1 MHKTKKKWG
10 NEGLG
15 LTNSPIIDFLCHMP
29 FLTVTICLLAA
40 YGVLMALYTRGYWR
54 MRPFAAGSKV
64 PKSKFSVIIPARNEA
79 SNIEDCITGILAQKY
94 PAHLFD
100 IIVVD
105 DFSEDETAQV
115 VSKIALQHNN
125 VRLLQLKDF
134 TNNENLIAYKKR
146 AIEIAINEAS
156 GDWIVTTDADCSVTT
171 NWLATYDAYIQEHDC
186 VMMAAPVAYTNT
198 GSLLSIFQVLDFIS
212 LQGIT
217 AAAVASGSHTLCN
230 GANLCYSK
238 KAFESVGKF
247 SGIDHLPSGDDMLL
261 MHKMKKSYPGKI
273 GYLFAQEA
281 VVTTAPSATLGLFLQ
296 QRIRWASKATGYQDK
311 IIFWILLLVYL
322 VNASLLLYL
331 PIHFLQTG
339 NIYTWL
345 ILIGCK
351 TLIEIPFMFASATF
365 FKQQKL
371 LWWFALMQ
379 PFHIVYT
386 LVAGWFG
393 TFGSYK
399 WKGRTVMKQ
408 QDDHFFR
415 KLRRNKAASVSL
427 FIVAAAFLMA
437 VFAYFMAPE
446 HSPNA
451 NRMIPE
457 IGSMKPGFTI
467 QLLQVKRIGETKQI
481 SFFEKLIGGEEDV
494 YTFIPITSYTIKGS
508 DIYFQ
513 KYIDEGITESG
524 VMQLSLVANNP
535 VITQTY
541 YAGTDKFGR
550 DMLSRLII
558 GVRVS
563 LGVGLIAVLLSLTI
577 GILLGALAGFYRGWI
592 DECIM
597 WFINV
602 IWSIPTL
609 LLVFAITLVLG
620 KGFWQV
626 FIAVGLTMW
635 VNVARLVRGQVM
647 AIKNREFIEATR
659 VLGYSDT
666 RTIFIHIL
674 PNIIGPILVIA
685 ASNFASAIVIEAGL
699 SFLGVGVQ
707 PPQPSW
713 GLMIKENYNFIITH
727 NPALALAPGIAIMI
741 LVLAFNLLGNG
752 LRDAFNVRE
761 K

>member
-1 MHKTKKKWG
+1 MY
-10 NEGLG
+10 L
-15 LTNSPIIDFLCHMP
+15 F
-29 FLTVTICLLAA
+29 TVTLCLLAA
-40 YGVLMALYTRGYWR
+40 YGVLMVLYTKGYWS
-54 MRPFAAGSKV
+54 MRSFKGNGKTPNT
-64 PKSKFSVIIPARNEA
+64 KFSVVIPARNEA
-79 SNIEDCITGILAQKY
+79 ANIEGCLTGILSQNY
-94 PAHLFD
+94 PTHLFE

-105 DFSEDETAQV
+105 DYSEDETAQIV
-115 VSKIALQHNN
+115 LEIAQQHKN
-125 VRLLQLKDF
+125 VRILQLKDF
-134 TNNENLIAYKKR
+134 TKNENLVAYKKR
-146 AIEIAINEAS
+146 AIEIAVTQAT
-156 GDWIVTTDADCSVTT
+156 GDWMVTTDADCSFTK
-171 NWLATYDAYIQEHDC
+171 NWLATYDAYIQEHNS
-186 VMMAAPVAYTNT
+186 VMVAAPVAYANT
-198 GSLLSIFQVLDFIS
+198 GSFLSIFQVLDFIC

-238 KAFESVGKF
+238 KAFERVGKF

-261 MHKMKKSYPGKI
+261 MHKMKKAFPGKI
-273 GYLFAQEA
+273 GYVYAQDA
-281 VVTTAPSATLGLFLQ
+281 VVSTAPSATLDLFIQ
-296 QRIRWASKATGYQDK
+296 QRIRWASKAMGYQDK

-322 VNASLLLYL
+322 VNFTLLAYL
-331 PIHFLQTG
+331 PVNFIQTG
-339 NIYTWL
+339 NINNWL

-351 TLIEIPFMFASATF
+351 TLIEMPFMYASAKF

-371 LWWFALMQ
+371 VVWFAIMQ
-379 PFHIVYT
+379 PFHILYT
-386 LVAGWFG
+386 VIAGWFG

-399 WKGRTVMKQ
+399 WKGRTIMQ
-408 QDDHFFR
+408 AQPDNFFR
-415 KLRRNKAASVSL
+415 KLRRNKTASVSL
-427 FIVAAAFLMA
+427 YVVAAAFLMA

-467 QLLQVKRIGETKQI
+467 QLLQVKRTSQTKHT
-481 SFFEKLIGGEEDV
+481 SFFEKLIGGEEDTN
-494 YTFIPITSYTIKGS
+494 TFIPITSYQIKGDS
-508 DIYFQ
+508 IYYK
-513 KYIDEGITESG
+513 KYIDEGITEAG
-524 VMQLSLVANNP
+524 IMPLSLVANSP
-535 VITQTY
+535 VIKQTY

-563 LGVGLIAVLLSLTI
+563 LGVGMIAVLLSLTI
-577 GILLGALAGFYRGWI
+577 GILLGALSGFYRGWI

-647 AIKNREFIEATR
+647 AIKNREFIEAAQ
-659 VLGYSDT
+659 VLGYSDL

-674 PNIIGPILVIA
+674 PNIIGPVLVIA